1 MSRTMLPS
9 GRKFLSPII
18 LGICWVVVVA
28 AFIAPAFAD
37 PAHEAALPNF
47 DVRYARFADGAPV
60 AQPLNAVANAL
71 EPGGFDRPGDQG
83 RLEQAVGRHS
93 LRFSY
98 DPVFNT
104 PRFIRSTSNPLQK
117 ALDGE
122 ARDVRQA
129 LSRFMND
136 YRGIMLV
143 EPQEL
148 ANTQVIRH
156 AVSPVSG
163 AEHIRYHQQIGG
175 VDVFG
180 AELRATV
187 SQRGDLMSV
196 SSLLLDSRR
205 VQNFQPQTPT
215 VSAVLAVIRAADD
228 LGHTF
233 TELPVVAHVND
244 AAPNQTHT
252 FMRTAEL
259 WYTTTAS
266 KIYFPVS
273 PTEVRIA
280 WEVTLPQPGTFQV
293 YRYIIDGVNADV
305 LFRELR
311 TLEAGTQPVSYRVY
325 TSDSPAPLT
334 PFPTNAPRTTQ
345 APPVNRSLQTLIAL
359 DDDASPLGWITDGDN
374 GLAGNNVEAIVDRDF
389 DLNDDLVTEGS
400 PNRVFD
406 FTLSLSDAPKDYAR
420 ASVTNLFYWCNICHD
435 RMYQLG
441 FDEASGNFQDDN
453 FGRGGFGGDRLLAL
467 AQAGADVGAAN
478 NAFFVPSPDGS
489 DSMIA
494 MFTWSGPN
502 PDRDGSLDAHIVIHE
517 YTHGLSTRLHGD
529 LFASQSGGMGEGW
542 SDFYAMSLL
551 SESADDPDGI
561 YPLGGYS
568 TLDQGGA
575 DFDQNYYFGIRRY
588 PYSTN
593 MNVNPLT
600 YEDIDPT
607 QIDLPD
613 DVPISPRLAG
623 EPDAFAVIVH
633 RQGEVWC
640 NMLWEARA
648 NIVKKV
654 GFAGNEQFLQVVTEA
669 MKLSPPNPS
678 FIEARD
684 AILQADVLA
693 SGGQFFNE
701 IWDAF
706 AKRGLGFSASG
717 PGAFGNIGVLEAA
730 DLPRPFAAARS
741 TVRAGRA
748 PLTVMFNGVAE
759 NLSQAGR
766 IDTWSFGDGA
776 ARDGET
782 VGHTYTAPGSYLAV
796 FEAVDT
802 TGASAKASIS
812 IEVLGGDAAS
822 GAELT
827 VVATPRSGVAPVT
840 VQFTGDIGGATNIV
854 SWNWAFGDGKGAVG
868 QQVTHTFDAPGVF
881 TATLTATDNT
891 GSQKSRSVTITVA
904 RGQASNA
911 QNSGQTVPSTSGG
924 RGLFCGAIGMVSMV
938 MLVAGLC
945 GLALM
950 RRRIV

>member
-1 MSRTMLPS
+1 
-9 GRKFLSPII
+9 
-18 LGICWVVVVA
+18 VVFGAAWAVAVVA
-28 AFIAPAFAD
+28 IVAPAGAD
-37 PAHEAALPNF
+37 PALEDALPNL
-47 DVRYARFADGAPV
+47 DVRYSRFADAAGGVPA
-60 AQPLNAVANAL
+60 AQPLSAVANAL
-71 EPGGFDRPGDQG
+71 EPGGYDRPGDQL
-83 RLEQAVGRHS
+83 RLEEAVGQQS

-117 ALDGE
+117 ALDGQ

-143 EPQEL
+143 EPEEL
-148 ANTQVIRH
+148 ANTRIVRQS
-156 AVSPVSG
+156 VSPVSG
-163 AEHIRYHQQIGG
+163 AEHIRYGQQIGG
-175 VDVFG
+175 VDIFG

-187 SQRGDLMSV
+187 SQNGDLMSV

-215 VSAVLAVIRAADD
+215 VTAVLAVIRAAAD

-233 TELPVVAHVND
+233 TNVPVVVHVDD

-280 WEVTLPQPGTFQV
+280 WDVTIPQPGSYLV
-293 YRYIIDGVNADV
+293 YRHIIDGANADV
-305 LFRELR
+305 LFRERLTR
-311 TLEAGTQPVSYRVY
+311 DAGTQPVSYRVY
-325 TSDSPAPLT
+325 TGDSPAPLS
-334 PFPTNAPRTTQ
+334 PFPQNAPKTIQ
-345 APPVNRSLQTLIAL
+345 APPVNRTLQTLIAL
-359 DDDASPLGWITDGDN
+359 DEDASPLGWINDGVN
-374 GLAGNNVEAIVDRDF
+374 ALAGNNVEAIVDRDF
-389 DLNDDLVTEGS
+389 NFVDDLVTEGT

-406 FTLSLSDAPKDYAR
+406 FALSPNDAPKDYAK
-420 ASVTNLFYWCNICHD
+420 ASVTNLFYWCNFCHD

-441 FDEASGNFQDDN
+441 FDEPSGNFQDDN
-453 FGRGGFGGDRLLAL
+453 FGRGGFGSDRLLAL
-467 AQAGADVGAAN
+467 CQAGSDVGFFN

-489 DSMIA
+489 ESLIA
-494 MFTWSGPN
+494 MFIWSGPN
-502 PDRDGSLDAHIVIHE
+502 PDRDGSLDAHIVVHE
-517 YTHGLSTRLHGD
+517 FTHGLSTRLHGD

-542 SDFYAMSLL
+542 SDFYALSLL
-551 SESADDPDGI
+551 AESADDPDGI
-561 YPLGGYS
+561 YPMAGYA
-568 TLDQGGA
+568 TLDLGGA
-575 DFDQNYYFGIRRY
+575 DYDQNYYFGIRRY

-593 MNVNPLT
+593 LNVNPLT
-600 YEDIDPT
+600 YQDIDPT

-613 DVPISPRLAG
+613 DVPISPLNVD
-623 EPDAFAVIVH
+623 EPDFFASEVH
-633 RQGEVWC
+633 NAGEVWC
-640 NMLWEARA
+640 AMLWEARA

-654 GFAGNEQFLQVVTEA
+654 GFVGNEQFLQVVTEA

-684 AILQADVLA
+684 AILQADVLVT
-693 SGGQFFNE
+693 GGQFFNE

-706 AKRGLGFSASG
+706 AKRGMGFSASG
-717 PGAFGNIGVLEAA
+717 PGAFGNIGILEAN

-741 TVRAGRA
+741 TVRAGLA

-759 NLSQAGR
+759 NLSRAGR
-766 IDTWSFGDGA
+766 LDSWSFGDGST
-776 ARDGET
+776 RDGET
-782 VGHTYTAPGSYLAV
+782 IGHTYTEPGSYLAV

-802 TGASAKASIS
+802 TGASARASVS
-812 IEVLGGDAAS
+812 IEVLGRDAAS

-827 VVATPRSGVAPVT
+827 VVASPRSGVAPVT
-840 VQFTGDIGGATNIV
+840 VEFTGDFGGAANIV

-868 QQVTHTFDAPGVF
+868 QQVTHTFDDPGVF
-881 TATLTATDNT
+881 TTTLTATDSGGN
-891 GSQKSRSVTITVA
+891 QKSRSVTITVS

-911 QNSGQTVPSTSGG
+911 QNSGQTVPSTRSG
-924 RGLFCGAIGMVSMV
+924 RSIFCGSIGMVSMA

-950 RRRIV
+950 RRRII